1 MFCPLCKAEY
11 REGFTRCADCQVDLV
26 ESIVELPEEDDPPQ
40 IVWRGCDPVAFGR
53 VMAILGEQEITYH
66 VKSTS
71 DHLAFEL
78 GMPRPFY
85 EVRVPKSKASD
96 AAALVSSIDP
106 GWAWAGLKR
115 ALSGEPAEADTT
127 AEEEGEQ

>member
-11 REGFTRCADCQVDLV
+11 REGFTRCSECQIDLV
-26 ESIVELPEEDDPPQ
+26 ESLVELPEEDDPLQ
-40 IVWRGCDPVAFGR
+40 IVWRGSDPVAFSR
-53 VMAILGEQEITYH
+53 VMATLDEQGIEYH

-85 EVRVPKSKASD
+85 EVRVLKSHAGDASSLLTD
-96 AAALVSSIDP
+96 IDP

-115 ALSGEPAEADTT
+115 ALSGEPAEPDTSPD
-127 AEEEGEQ
+127 EEGEQ